1 MNTVI
6 RRRLNGSGQGNVRP
20 LTSIRNLGILLVAI
34 MLAATEFV
42 VSLQDTQMSAHHLS
56 LVDWLVAIAVLMPSL
71 SFSAVGVFV
80 VTRRPGNR
88 VGWLMILIGVG
99 YCLGSLTADYPG
111 FAPVTQTP
119 TRPFGL
125 LIAWVSTWIWVLYL
139 LDLFWLFLLFPNG
152 RLASPRW
159 KPILFAGTTLWILAA
174 LMQAFTK
181 GPIDE
186 QSWSYSGGASNIV
199 SNPVGVLPFSQDLAN
214 AFIAPGFAVLAAA
227 MLSLILRFR
236 RSRGDERQQLK
247 WFTYAT
253 AIAFAFVLLAF
264 GTGWSNVFAIFAVLA
279 LTGVPVFIC
288 IAILK
293 YRLYDIDVLV
303 RRTLVYTTLSVALVL
318 VYVVQVFVLQE
329 AFRLVIHQQSG
340 IVVAIAT
347 LGMVAAF
354 QPLRHRIQRLI
365 DKRFYRRRYDAARVI
380 QEFQTR
386 LGSQVTHETITNELT
401 SVVQETLQPI
411 SVQVWDRRQG
421 LIER

>member
-1 MNTVI
+1 MNVGKWA
-6 RRRLNGSGQGNVRP
+6 L
-20 LTSIRNLGILLVAI
+20 LLVVFL
-34 MLAATEFV
+34 LAVANFV
-42 VSLQDTQMSAHHLS
+42 VSLQNTQMSAHHLF
-56 LVDWLVAIAVLMPSL
+56 LIDWLVAAAVLMPSM
-71 SFSAVGVFV
+71 SFSVVGVFV

-88 VGWLMILIGVG
+88 IGWIMIVIGLG
-99 YCLGSLTADYPG
+99 YCLGSFTSDYPG
-111 FAPVTQTP
+111 FASITHMP
-119 TRPFGL
+119 TRPLGL
-125 LIAWVSTWIWVLYL
+125 LIAWVSTWIWVLYVL
-139 LDLFWLFLLFPNG
+139 GLFWLLLIFPTG
-152 RLASPRW
+152 RLSSLRW
-159 KPILFAGTTLWILAA
+159 KPVLIVGTAVWSLSAA
-174 LMQAFTK
+174 VGAFTK
-181 GPIDE
+181 GPL
-186 QSWSYSGGASNIV
+186 ASDQPV
-199 SNPVGVLPFSQDLAN
+199 SNPAGFLPFSQTGENALLAGGVV
-214 AFIAPGFAVLAAA
+214 ALAAA
-227 MLSLILRFR
+227 LVSLIVRFR
-236 RSRGDERQQLK
+236 RSRGEERQQLK
-247 WFTYAT
+247 WFTYGT
-253 AIAFAFVLLAF
+253 AVGVAFLLLAF
-264 GTGWSNVFAIFAVLA
+264 VTSWSNVLAIFAVLA
-279 LTGVPVFIC
+279 IAVVPGFMS

-380 QEFQTR
+380 QEFQSR

-421 LIER
+421 LVER